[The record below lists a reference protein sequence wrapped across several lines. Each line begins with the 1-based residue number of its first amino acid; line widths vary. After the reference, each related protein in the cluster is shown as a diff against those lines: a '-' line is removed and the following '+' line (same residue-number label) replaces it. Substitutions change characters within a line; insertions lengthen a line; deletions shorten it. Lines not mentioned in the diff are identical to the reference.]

1 MSDRQGVPKR
11 EETRLG
17 AQTELLELLETSGA
31 NLHALLA
38 RLTLREDA
46 AEELLQDLFLKLQ
59 GAKDQGRIE
68 CWYAYARRTAI
79 NLAFDWRR
87 RQANRRACSLDALA
101 ERASET
107 AGPLGRL
114 IASEELEQVL
124 AAIDRLSG
132 ASREV
137 FVMRYI
143 QQCSYEEIA
152 EQLGKTVH
160 QVRALCFRALS
171 TLRDVLGC
179 DPSPADGKEVQHV
192 TDE

>member
-1 MSDRQGVPKR
+1 MNDR
-11 EETRLG
+11 
-17 AQTELLELLETSGA
+17 QTELV
-31 NLHALLA
+31 ALLDQFGPGLYA
-38 RLTLREDA
+38 LLTRLTLREEVA
-46 AEELLQDLFLKLQ
+46 QELMQELFLKLH
-59 GAKDQGRIE
+59 GTKDQGRIE

-87 RQANRRACSLDALA
+87 RQAIRRACSLDALS

-107 AGPLGRL
+107 DGPLGKL

-124 AAIDRLSG
+124 AAVGRLHG

-143 QQCSYEEIA
+143 QQSSYEEIA

-160 QVRALCFRALS
+160 QVRALCFRAMS

-179 DPSPADGKEVQHV
+179 DSSPTDGKEVQHV

>member
-1 MSDRQGVPKR
+1 MSDRQI
-11 EETRLG
+11 
-17 AQTELLELLETSGA
+17 ELL
-31 NLHALLA
+31 ALLDQFGPGLYA
-38 RLTLREDA
+38 LLTRLTLREEVA
-46 AEELLQDLFLKLQ
+46 QELMQELFLKLH
-59 GAKDQGRIE
+59 GTKDQGRIE

-87 RQANRRACSLDALA
+87 RQATRRVCSLDALS

-107 AGPLGRL
+107 DGPLGKL
-114 IASEELEQVL
+114 IASEELAQIL
-124 AAIDRLSG
+124 AAVSRLNG

-143 QQCSYEEIA
+143 EQNSYEEIS

-160 QVRALCFRALS
+160 QVRALCFRAMS
-171 TLRDVLGC
+171 TLRNVLGC
-179 DPSPADGKEVQHV
+179 DASPADGKEVQHV

>member
-1 MSDRQGVPKR
+1 MNDRQ
-11 EETRLG
+11 TD
-17 AQTELLELLETSGA
+17 LLELLDTYGVG
-31 NLHALLA
+31 LHALLA
-38 RLTLREDA
+38 RLTLREDV
-46 AEELLQDLFLKLQ
+46 AEELMQELFLKLH
-59 GAKDQGRIE
+59 GTKDQGRIE
-68 CWYAYARRTAI
+68 CWYAFARRVAI

-87 RQANRRACSLDALA
+87 RQATRRRCSLDALS

-107 AGPLGRL
+107 DGPLGKL

-124 AAIDRLSG
+124 AAVGRLHG

-137 FVMRYI
+137 FVLRHL

-152 EQLGKTVH
+152 AQLGKTDH
-160 QVRALCFRALS
+160 QVRALCFRAMS

-179 DPSPADGKEVQHV
+179 DPEPADGKEVQHV

>member
-87 RQANRRACSLDALA
+87 RQATRRTCSLDALA

-107 AGPLGRL
+107 DGPLGKL
-114 IASEELEQVL
+114 VASEELEQVL
-124 AAIDRLSG
+124 AAVGRLQG

>member
-1 MSDRQGVPKR
+1 LSDRQ
-11 EETRLG
+11 
-17 AQTELLELLETSGA
+17 ADLLELLDHYGA
-31 NLHALLA
+31 GLYALLA
-38 RLTLREDA
+38 RLTLREDVA
-46 AEELLQDLFLKLQ
+46 QELMQELFLKLH
-59 GAKDQGRIE
+59 GTKDQGRIE
-68 CWYAYARRTAI
+68 CWYAYARRVAI

-87 RQANRRACSLDALA
+87 RQSVRRTCSLDALS

-107 AGPLGRL
+107 DSPLGQL
-114 IASEELEQVL
+114 IASEELEHIL
-124 AAIDRLSG
+124 AAVGRLHG

-137 FVMRYI
+137 FVLRHL

-171 TLRDVLGC
+171 ILRDALGC
-179 DPSPADGKEVQHV
+179 EPEPADGKEVQHV

>member
-1 MSDRQGVPKR
+1 MNDR
-11 EETRLG
+11 
-17 AQTELLELLETSGA
+17 QTELVALLDQFGPG
-31 NLHALLA
+31 LHALLT
-38 RLTLREDA
+38 RLTLREEV
-46 AEELLQDLFLKLQ
+46 AEELMQELFLKLH

-87 RQANRRACSLDALA
+87 RQAIRRTCSLDALS

-107 AGPLGRL
+107 DGPLGRL

-124 AAIDRLSG
+124 GAVGRLHG

-143 QQCSYEEIA
+143 QQSSYEEIA
-152 EQLGKTVH
+152 EQIGKTVH
-160 QVRALCFRALS
+160 QVRALCFRAMS
-171 TLRDVLGC
+171 TLRAGLGC
-179 DPSPADGKEVQHV
+179 VSSPTDGKEVQHV